1 MTKPFITREQF
12 RSAMDAIPHAVPIKA
27 DVFAFYQDIAKRE
40 GATVA
45 AVINDQLRKMM
56 GEA

>member
-1 MTKPFITREQF
+1 MMARTLIRDSNEP
-12 RSAMDAIPHAVPIKA
+12 APHAVPIRH
-27 DVFAFYQDIAKRE
+27 DIFAFYAAIAKRE
-40 GATVA
+40 ASTVA